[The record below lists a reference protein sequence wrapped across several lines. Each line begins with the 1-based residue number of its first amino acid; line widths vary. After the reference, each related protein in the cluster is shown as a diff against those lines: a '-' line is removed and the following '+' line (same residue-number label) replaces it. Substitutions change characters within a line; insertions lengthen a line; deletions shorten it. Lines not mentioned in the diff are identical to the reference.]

1 MEIMKL
7 NKKCSRDFFRQ
18 RPLCVLGLAR
28 CARKPPC
35 FMGAF
40 RLHKLVAS
48 RSLGV
53 ARMLASFCD
62 RLPGG
67 IKHPRAERKVVTCSD
82 LAQGS
87 TLPCEDW
94 RAGYVETMVQG
105 FLWILLFS
113 STLVY
118 AVYTPMPWE
127 GPICAVASSLK
138 GQVAVVLSVVATIM
152 IGIMFMYAE
161 TGGIVARI
169 ASWLLGMSCA
179 LSVVSIIT
187 ALFPGVAIPGCL

>member
-1 MEIMKL
+1 
-7 NKKCSRDFFRQ
+7 
-18 RPLCVLGLAR
+18 
-28 CARKPPC
+28 
-35 FMGAF
+35 
-40 RLHKLVAS
+40 
-48 RSLGV
+48 
-53 ARMLASFCD
+53 ML
-62 RLPGG
+62 
-67 IKHPRAERKVVTCSD
+67 
-82 LAQGS
+82 
-87 TLPCEDW
+87 
-94 RAGYVETMVQG
+94 QG
-105 FLWILLFS
+105 FLWVLLFS

-127 GPICAVASSLK
+127 GPMCAVASSLK